1 MVKRKKLECGIPIHL
16 PASSSSSYKQNN
28 QLGNDF
34 YTWVNKEWMK
44 KTEIPPFRPDFGVSE
59 EVELCIFNASE
70 KILADVE
77 NSSYRSF
84 FKELRESCLTSS
96 HQKESVQYLKTIL
109 SSVHCVHDVK
119 GVVDHMAVFAKT
131 MFASFLN
138 LEYYIDPDKTLHLFL
153 NGNSPGLHYSHYEN
167 ASKMKAYKDML
178 RRLGDL
184 LEFPNIDKIFH
195 LEKMLVYTSE
205 NLWDEEKLK
214 LRGSQFVNKFPGF
227 PWELWFETLGIK
239 EWKTTVFYYNSPRW
253 IRFFIKTLNSVPIEY
268 WKLYIARC
276 YIINSIKYLPA
287 PFDDID
293 YEFFGKGLGG
303 QKEKMPQ
310 NYLFVNVVYEYLADE
325 YSKLLWE
332 RVGDEKLVPE
342 IKDFAKSLV
351 EAAKRRI
358 EGTEWLEYKTRRLA
372 IQKVDHM
379 TLSTVR
385 PDRWAP
391 TLDIPLDQKNLL
403 KNIFLLGERNVRKMY
418 TRIGHPYKFW
428 EEGIFNVNAYYYSE
442 NNEMMIP
449 YGTCISPFYS
459 RSMPIAWNYGG
470 LGAIIGHEMCHGFDE
485 DGKEYDQDGYKK
497 RWWTRGDRQA
507 YKNRIKDLIKLFSK
521 QIIEHQHVNGEKTV
535 SENIADL
542 GGLAISLQALKDSL
556 QAAGI
561 VDPEKVKEELKIF
574 FISFATSW
582 RTKIRHKRLKTALA
596 TDVHAPANLRVNLI
610 VAQFDEW
617 YSCFDIQEDAT
628 LYIDPKDRIRIF

>member
-16 PASSSSSYKQNN
+16 PASISFTYKQKS

-34 YTWVNKEWMK
+34 YTWVNKEWLK
-44 KTEIPPFRPDFGVSE
+44 QTEIPAFRPDFGVSE
-59 EVELCIFNASE
+59 EVEQCIFNVSE

-77 NSSYRSF
+77 DSSYRSF

-96 HQKESVQYLKTIL
+96 YQKESVQYLKTIL
-109 SSVHCVHDVK
+109 SNVHCIHDVN
-119 GVVDHMAVFAKT
+119 GVVEHMAIFAKT

-153 NGNSPGLHYSHYEN
+153 NGNSPGIHYSNYEN
-167 ASKMKAYKDML
+167 ASKMKSYKDML
-178 RRLGDL
+178 RHLGDL

-195 LEKMLVYTSE
+195 LEKMLVYNSE

-239 EWKTTVFYYNSPRW
+239 EWKSTVFYYNSPRW

-276 YIINSIKYLPA
+276 YILNSIKYLPA
-287 PFDDID
+287 PFDQID

-310 NYLFVNVVYEYLADE
+310 NYLFVNIVYEYLADE

-332 RVGDEKLVPE
+332 RAGDEKLVPE
-342 IKDFAKSLV
+342 INEFTKSLV

-385 PDRWAP
+385 PAHWAP
-391 TLDIPLDQKNLL
+391 TLDIPLDPKNLL

-428 EEGIFNVNAYYYSE
+428 EEGIFNVNAYYYNE
-442 NNEMMIP
+442 NNEIMIP

-470 LGAIIGHEMCHGFDE
+470 LGAIIGHEICHGFDE
-485 DGKEYDQDGYKK
+485 DGKEYDQGGYKK

-507 YKNRIKDLIKLFSK
+507 YKNRIKDLVKLYSK
-521 QIIEHQHVNGEKTV
+521 QIIEHQHVNGEKTA

-542 GGLAISLQALKDSL
+542 GGLSISLQALKDSL

-561 VDPEKVKEELKIF
+561 VDPEKVKEELKMF

-582 RTKIRHKRLKTALA
+582 RTKIRNKRLKTALK

-617 YSCFDIQEDAT
+617 YSCFDIQEDAK
-628 LYIDPKDRIRIF
+628 LYISPKDRIRIF